1 MYYSDWSLLGF
12 WVKSHIDLIFVEF
25 EQNSYLR
32 LCSKEVM
39 LAPSIQTAPDRSRA
53 DALNFFLCSV
63 RDKTELFASFSRAIF
78 VKIRP
83 GYNYSSGC
91 VYIRKKTRQNTMT

>member
-63 RDKTELFASFSRAIF
+63 RDKAELFANFSRAIF

-83 GYNYSSGC
+83 GFD
-91 VYIRKKTRQNTMT
+91 VKTQRSELS

>member
-1 MYYSDWSLLGF
+1 
-12 WVKSHIDLIFVEF
+12 
-25 EQNSYLR
+25 
-32 LCSKEVM
+32 M

-63 RDKTELFASFSRAIF
+63 RDKAELFASFSRAIF

-91 VYIRKKTRQNTMT
+91 VYIRKKTRQNTMTYSKENKSKSVQSVQSVDLCFTTTVSDIFK